1 MEISETV
8 RPRVWIRGISKI
20 QTTAAQECR
29 VGFHGKCR
37 RYQREFSPSS
47 DSLSLRARVRVAFAD
62 REIDVEGRAE
72 GAEGGMEGAF
82 CLSNQPYA
90 M

>member
-1 MEISETV
+1 MEISEAV
-8 RPRVWIRGISKI
+8 RPRVRIRGISKI

-37 RYQREFSPSS
+37 RYQREFRLSLP
-47 DSLSLRARVRVAFAD
+47 LSLRARVRVAFAD
-62 REIDVEGRAE
+62 REIDVEG
-72 GAEGGMEGAF
+72 GMEGAF
-82 CLSNQPYA
+82 CRSNQPYA

>member
-1 MEISETV
+1 MEISEAV
-8 RPRVWIRGISKI
+8 RPRVRIRGISKI

-47 DSLSLRARVRVAFAD
+47 DSISLSLSLRARVRVAFAD
-62 REIDVEGRAE
+62 REIDVEG
-72 GAEGGMEGAF
+72 GMEGAF
-82 CLSNQPYA
+82 CRSNQPYA